1 MTAIESIIQSAAAE
15 ALKTLFGA
23 DVPADQITINDTRK
37 EFDGDV
43 TVVIF
48 PLLRFTKK
56 KPEESGELIGAYLK
70 DHLDIVEGFNVVKG
84 FLNIGLTK
92 SYWHDVLQYIYDHEQ
107 FAFGQSGGQKIMVE
121 YSSPNTNK
129 PLHLG
134 HLRNNILGY
143 AVSGL
148 LEANGHE
155 VIKTNLINDR
165 GIHICKSMIAW
176 QKWGNGET
184 PATTGMK
191 GDHLVGKYYVEFDK
205 QYKLQIQQ
213 LVAQGFKDAE
223 AEKQAPLMKETQ
235 EMLRQW
241 EAGNEAVM
249 ELWRTMN
256 QWVYNGFEET
266 YKNLGVSFDQIYYE
280 SDTYLIGKTVVLEGL
295 EKGIFFKKEDGSVWV
310 DLTDRGLDEKIL
322 LRADGTSV
330 YITQDIGTA
339 DKKYADHHMD
349 RSIYV
354 VGNEQDYH
362 FKVLKEICLKLG
374 RKHAEGIQH
383 FSYGMVDLP
392 SGKMKS
398 REGTV
403 VDADDLMAEMI
414 ETVKLRTEE
423 LGKIDGFTEAEAEE
437 LFKTIALGALKFFL
451 LRIEPRKGM
460 LFNPEE
466 SIDFHGYTGTFTQF
480 NYARIR
486 SIVRKFESKDNI
498 PETIPSVDWESL
510 EMELVQMISRFPRLL
525 ADAGEQLNPAAVVD
539 YAYNLAKHYSK
550 YYAEVPILGVQA
562 FEVKTFRV
570 MLSAIVARTIKQAF
584 AIVGI
589 NVPERM

>member
-1 MTAIESIIQSAAAE
+1 MTAIESIIQSATAE

-23 DVPADQITINDTRK
+23 DVPANQITINDTRK

-70 DHLDIVEGFNVVKG
+70 DNLDIVEGFNVVKG

-92 SYWHDVLQYIYDHEQ
+92 SYWHGVLQNIYDNDQ
-107 FAFGQSGGQKIMVE
+107 FAYCQRGGQIIMVE

-184 PATTGMK
+184 PASTGMK

-213 LVAQGFKDAE
+213 LVAQGFTEAE
-223 AEKQAPLMKETQ
+223 AEKQAPLMMETQ

-241 EAGNEAVM
+241 EAGNEEVM
-249 ELWRTMN
+249 SLWRTMN
-256 QWVYNGFEET
+256 QWVYDGFEET

-280 SDTYLIGKTVVLEGL
+280 SDTYLIGKEVVLEGL

-362 FKVLKEICLKLG
+362 FKVLKEICAKLG
-374 RKHAEGIQH
+374 RAHAAGIQH

-414 ETVKLRTEE
+414 ETVKQRTEE

-498 PETIPSVDWESL
+498 SDIIPSVDWESL
-510 EMELVQMISRFPRLL
+510 EMELVQMISRFPRML

-550 YYAEVPILGVQA
+550 YYAEVPILGVQNV
-562 FEVKTFRV
+562 EVKTFRV
-570 MLSAIVARTIKQAF
+570 MLSVVVARTIKQAF